1 MEEKDNKYVA
11 VAYKLYTITE
21 GKEELLEETSEGQP
35 FLFISNMGVNLPAFE
50 DKLTALNAGENFDFV
65 IPQTEAF
72 GEYHEE
78 AVQELDK
85 KVFYVHGQFDYKH
98 IREDAV
104 VPLMNEAGE
113 RFMAHVLEVRDNTV
127 VIDLNHPLAGSDL
140 HFVGQ
145 VLESRPATVEE
156 VAQMARILSGEGG
169 CGGCGGKEG
178 GCGGCDS
185 QGGGCGEGGCCGGC

>member
-21 GKEELLEETSEGQP
+21 GKEELLEENSEGQP

-85 KVFYVHGQFDYKH
+85 KVFYVDGQFDYKH

-113 RFMAHVLEVRDNTV
+113 RIAMDVAVGDEVYYGKFGGN
-127 VIDLNHPLAGSDL
+127 
-140 HFVGQ
+140 
-145 VLESRPATVEE
+145 E
-156 VAQMARILSGEGG
+156 VKVDGEDYLLLRADDIYAII
-169 CGGCGGKEG
+169 E
-178 GCGGCDS
+178 D
-185 QGGGCGEGGCCGGC
+185 